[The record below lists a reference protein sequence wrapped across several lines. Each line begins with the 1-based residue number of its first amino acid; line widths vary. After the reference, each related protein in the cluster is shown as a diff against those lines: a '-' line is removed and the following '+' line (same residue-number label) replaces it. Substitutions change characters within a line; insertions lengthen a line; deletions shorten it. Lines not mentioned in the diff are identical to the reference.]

1 MKKTSRDVIILNL
14 CNKKTY
20 DVCLLTYGV
29 LARTFFFLSFQAIF
43 CFFTPLLTPQINK
56 LKFGKTVKKHL
67 DILSFYR
74 CVPLIKIIWCMVPE
88 IWSSTGKFFLSSWAN
103 FFCHLGQFFVL
114 LSFSFLK
121 ISKMK
126 KNPGD
131 IIILHKCTKNHDH
144 LLYCSRD
151 MAHEGCNCYFHFGLS
166 DIFPSTFLP
175 PVNSRKNSILNW
187 VMELNLIKL
196 PIKFY
201 SSKKNCCLC
210 RQTMCRLCFC
220 SQRECRNT
228 FSSNMET

>member
-1 MKKTSRDVIILNL
+1 MLTQIWSACTDIIFRHFRPFFA
-14 CNKKTY
+14 
-20 DVCLLTYGV
+20 LLPHYWP
-29 LARTFFFLSFQAIF
+29 R
-43 CFFTPLLTPQINK
+43 K
-56 LKFGKTVKKHL
+56 LKFGKNVKKHL
-67 DILSFYR
+67 EILSFYT

-166 DIFPSTFLP
+166 DIFPSTFLQ
-175 PVNSRKNSILNW
+175 PVYGCKNSILNSDIK
-187 VMELNLIKL
+187 LNLIKL
-196 PIKFY
+196 PMKFY
-201 SSKKNCCLC
+201 ISKKNCFRC
-210 RQTMCRLCFC
+210 RQTMCRLCFR
-220 SQRECRNT
+220 SQGECRK
-228 FSSNMET
+228 